1 MHLIHKAFNSQ
12 IRHLSFDY
20 FCTNTHS
27 KFIHSLV
34 FIAIRVN
41 DEYLISLK
49 CFLIISFIPLSLH
62 PYPIIISISDF
73 SRFFLNKL
81 NRGLKRNGSSY
92 FLILEVVPV
101 KKFAWYAKGYSSY
114 FSVLPAS
121 IHHNQCHT

>member
-1 MHLIHKAFNSQ
+1 MNLIHKAFNSQ

-41 DEYLISLK
+41 DEYLISFKVFFDYIVYPTILAS
-49 CFLIISFIPLSLH
+49 IS
-62 PYPIIISISDF
+62 YNISISDF

-114 FSVLPAS
+114 FSVLPVS
-121 IHHNQCHT
+121 RINPS